1 MGPRQEG
8 DPHAA
13 PVDSLDRQHLSH
25 DSPHLFLMIMHP
37 VAGDLAG
44 LRFAPPVTV
53 AMVWKNGREMP
64 LTDGSEDA
72 WAGALAA
79 AGGDVYAAGYRSN
92 GTCNVATVWKNGVA
106 LAPLSNGLSH
116 AQVNALAWLDGHLC
130 AAGFVDDPLGVEAAT
145 IWVDGKPLPALEDA
159 TPGAVRGLAASGSD
173 LYAVGYGGLLAD
185 RPRVWKNG
193 ESLELPGDPGRSSE
207 VHALALAGTDVYSA
221 GNLALETGK
230 AAVWRNGQ
238 AALVGTGQR
247 TEIKAIFLRQ
257 ED

>member
-1 MGPRQEG
+1 MGTFPVSLRL
-8 DPHAA
+8 AA
-13 PVDSLDRQHLSH
+13 FGLAPQDD
-25 DSPHLFLMIMHP
+25 P
-37 VAGDLAG
+37 VARPASGGASPAGVDVYLAG

-53 AMVWKNGREMP
+53 AMVWKNGATLWRSSGAEF
-64 LTDGSEDA
+64 
-72 WAGALAA
+72 AGA
-79 AGGDVYAAGYRSN
+79 
-92 GTCNVATVWKNGVA
+92 
-106 LAPLSNGLSH
+106 
-116 AQVNALAWLDGHLC
+116 
-130 AAGFVDDPLGVEAAT
+130 EA
-145 IWVDGKPLPALEDA
+145 VLM
-159 TPGAVRGLAASGSD
+159 AVRGLAASGSD

-185 RPRVWKNG
+185 RPRVWKNGRPQATPRHGTGGANATSVAVSGTDLYVAGWETAGGRKTARVWKNG